1 LPWTSYIIVPLFALA
16 NTGIPVGL
24 HALQVAYTSPIT
36 IGIIVAFVCGKPV
49 AIMAALSVIN
59 RVSRG
64 RIHAP
69 VGWAAVLGSG
79 TIAGVGFTVSV
90 VIAGLAFRGT
100 ALSQA
105 KLGILTAAAI
115 AALFTWLV
123 FRITQLL
130 SSSRR
135 TRALVGNPDAL
146 ADLLQP
152 VDMNRDHCR
161 GSADASVTLVEYGD
175 FQCPY
180 CGLAE
185 SAIRSL
191 DADDD
196 VLFVWR
202 HLPLVDVHPD
212 ARLAAAAAEAA
223 AVQGA
228 FWEMHDLLIEHQD
241 ELNRDHLV
249 SYAEQLGLDIPDF
262 TKALASR
269 AQRSRVAEDIA
280 SADLSGVSGTPT
292 FFVNGRRHYGAYDA
306 EALRAAV
313 SAAHAAIRARL

>member
-1 LPWTSYIIVPLFALA
+1 LPWTSYVIVPLFALA

-24 HALQVAYTSPIT
+24 HALQAAYTSPIT
-36 IGIIVAFVCGKPV
+36 IGIIVAFVAGKPA
-49 AIMAALSVIN
+49 AIIATSSVIN

-90 VIAGLAFRGT
+90 VIAGLVFRGT
-100 ALSQA
+100 ELNQA
-105 KLGILTAAAI
+105 KLGVLTAAAI

-123 FRITQLL
+123 FRSTELL
-130 SSSRR
+130 SSTRR
-135 TRALVGNPDAL
+135 TRALVGSPDGL

-152 VDMNRDHCR
+152 VDTNRDHCR
-161 GSADASVTLVEYGD
+161 GPADASVTLVEYGD

-185 SAIRSL
+185 SAVRSL
-191 DADDD
+191 DADED

-212 ARLAAAAAEAA
+212 AWLAAEAAEAA

-241 ELNRDHLV
+241 ELKRDHLAR
-249 SYAEQLGLDIPDF
+249 YAEQLRLNVPEF
-262 TKALASR
+262 KKALASR
-269 AQRSRVAEDIA
+269 TQRSRIREDIA

-306 EALRAAV
+306 ETLGAAV
-313 SAAHAAIRARL
+313 SAARAAIRAAL